1 LFSLNTVV
9 HPWMIPVR
17 LLLPWLW
24 LAHDGTIAADTLYYP
39 FGTRIYV
46 PDYGYGI
53 VEDRG
58 SAIKGADRL
67 DLYFDSHRDALRWGR
82 RKVEVRIE

>member
-1 LFSLNTVV
+1 
-9 HPWMIPVR
+9 MIPVR

-24 LAHDGTIAADTLYYP
+24 FAHDGTIAADTRYYP
-39 FGTRIYV
+39 FGTRMHI
-46 PDYGYGI
+46 PGYGYGI

-58 SAIKGADRL
+58 GAIKGADRL

-82 RKVEVRIE
+82 RRVEVQVD